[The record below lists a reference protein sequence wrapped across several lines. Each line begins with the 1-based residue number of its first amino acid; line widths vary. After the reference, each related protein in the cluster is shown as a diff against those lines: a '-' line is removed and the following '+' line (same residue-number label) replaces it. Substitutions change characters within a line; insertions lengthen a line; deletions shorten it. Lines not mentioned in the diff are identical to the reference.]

1 MAITTKTVAVIAVLL
16 LVVGFAAGWF
26 LITPTPKS
34 IKLGHIG
41 DYSGICE
48 MYSTSE
54 KKGQLLAIE

>member
-26 LITPTPKS
+26 LITPTPKP

-48 MYSTSE
+48 MHSTSE
-54 KKGQLLAIE
+54 KKGQVIGY